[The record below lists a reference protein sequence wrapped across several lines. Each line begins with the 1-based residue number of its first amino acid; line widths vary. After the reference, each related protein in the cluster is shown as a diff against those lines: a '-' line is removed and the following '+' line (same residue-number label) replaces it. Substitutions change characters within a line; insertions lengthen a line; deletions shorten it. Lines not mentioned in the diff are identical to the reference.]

1 MAIFCE
7 QKYDHEKG
15 GGVEKLTRPGLG
27 THPERDLSAISAPP
41 QARTL
46 FLPPGC
52 VKIVFKNIF

>member
-7 QKYDHEKG
+7 QKYDHEG
-15 GGVEKLTRPGLG
+15 GEDEKLVRPGLG
-27 THPERDLSAISAPP
+27 AHPEKDLSAISAPP

-52 VKIVFKNIF
+52 VKIVFKNMF

>member
-7 QKYDHEKG
+7 QEYDHEKG
-15 GGVEKLTRPGLG
+15 GDDKLTSPGLG
-27 THPERDLSAISAPP
+27 AHHEKDLSAISAPP